1 MNISRKWLGDYVAL
15 DCDDAT
21 LCHKLTMSGIEVE
34 AVESAQRVPAGV
46 IAAKIVERKPHP
58 DSDHLSVCQV
68 FDGKATLQIVCGAPN
83 CDAGCVVPLATIGT
97 VFNTP
102 EGEFKIKKSKL
113 RGVESNGMMCSAAEL
128 GLSEDNSGLMI
139 LPADTEVGV
148 SLQKLFPGDTEIE
161 VEVTP
166 NRPDWLSMWGIAR
179 DVSCLLGVEA
189 KLPEIA
195 IPECGVPAPEL
206 VTVEAKDLCS
216 RYIGRV
222 IRNVKI
228 GPSPKWMVERLES
241 VGMRSIN
248 NVVDVTNFVLMEL
261 GQPLHTFDLN
271 KLAGKRVVVRRAK
284 PGEKLTVLDGTT
296 VELGEK
302 NLVIADAEKPAALA
316 GVMGGL
322 DSGVTDGT
330 TDILLESAIFD
341 PVSVRTTSRQLN
353 VASDSSYRFERG
365 LDYDM
370 TELAAKRACQLILA
384 TAGGELATQAVDV
397 TAPRPCEKEIF
408 CRFDR
413 VRKLIGAEVS
423 NERMVEIFKA
433 LRLEVSEVTSDSCKV
448 VAPIFRRDLEREADL
463 AEEVARINGLD
474 KIPQIPVMGR
484 VCHPVSEDAYRDL
497 ETLRNRV
504 VGAGFSECV
513 HYSIVSPACAL
524 SDSRFTDEQ
533 LVRLSN
539 PLSPDNSVMR
549 PSLFGVLLGAVERN
563 VSRGNRDLALF
574 ELGKV
579 FCADARM
586 FPEERWELGLVL
598 TGHRHPERFSAEMEE
613 RYDFFDLKGAIE
625 GLFDEYRIRN
635 YRFVKL
641 TGDARFRAGC
651 AAEIQINGRTAGA
664 VGEVAPKFASAWR
677 STDKVYVAQIEM
689 SAIVGAA
696 GRNVTFKDLAQFPA
710 TARDVALVAPAAME
724 HAEIVDFV
732 RKCKL
737 PDLESVRLF
746 DVFVDDA
753 LKAAGKKS
761 MAYQFTF
768 RNRSRTLKDIEV
780 NAVMEKL
787 RGELAAKLKLEL
799 R

>member
-46 IAAKIVERKPHP
+46 IAAKIVERKAHP

-68 FDGKATLQIVCGAPN
+68 FDGKETLQIVCGAPN

-128 GLSEDNSGLMI
+128 GLSDDNSGLMI
-139 LPADTEVGV
+139 LPADTEIGV

-189 KLPEIA
+189 KLPEITV
-195 IPECGVPAPEL
+195 PECNVPAPEL

-222 IRNVKI
+222 IRNVKV

-241 VGMRSIN
+241 IGLRSIN

-271 KLAGKRVVVRRAK
+271 KLAGNRVVVRRAK

-296 VELGEK
+296 AELSEK
-302 NLVIADAEKPAALA
+302 NLVIADAEKPVALA

-322 DSGVTDGT
+322 DSGVTEST

-353 VASDSSYRFERG
+353 VSSDSSYRFERG
-365 LDYDM
+365 IDYDT
-370 TELAAKRACQLILA
+370 TELASRRACQLILA
-384 TAGGELATQAVDV
+384 TAGGELATAAVDV
-397 TAPRPCEKEIF
+397 AGPRPQEKVIF

-413 VRKLIGAEVS
+413 IRSLIGSGAS

-433 LRLEVSEVTSDSCKV
+433 LRLDVSEVTAESCKV

-463 AEEVARINGLD
+463 AEEVARIDGLD
-474 KIPQIPVMGR
+474 KIPQIPVLGR

-497 ETLRNRV
+497 ELLRDRV
-504 VGAGFSECV
+504 VASGFSECV
-513 HYSIVSPACAL
+513 HYSIVSPDCAL
-524 SDSRFTDEQ
+524 SDSRFSDGQ
-533 LVRLSN
+533 LVKLSN

-579 FCADARM
+579 FCADPGM
-586 FPEERWELGLVL
+586 FPEERYELGMVL
-598 TGHRHPERFSAEMEE
+598 TGRRHPERFSAEREE
-613 RYDFFDLKGAIE
+613 KFDFYDLKGVLE
-625 GLFDEYRIRN
+625 DLFDEYRIRN
-635 YRFVKL
+635 FRFVKL
-641 TGDARFRAGC
+641 AADARFREGS

-677 STDKVYVAQIEM
+677 TTDKVFVAQLEM
-689 SAIVGAA
+689 SAIVGGA
-696 GRNVTFKDLAQFPA
+696 GRGVTFKELAQFPS
-710 TARDVALVAPAAME
+710 TTRDVALIAPAAME
-724 HAEIVDFV
+724 HAEIVEFV

-737 PDLESVRLF
+737 PDLESVKLF

-753 LKAAGKKS
+753 LKAAGRKS

-768 RNRSRTLKDIEV
+768 RNRSRTLKDGEV